1 MVVMVANH
9 FINAIIM
16 VSWAE
21 HLINYPVVSMV
32 PNVVVDKLI
41 SKVSMATDLDN
52 LLVLVFVMDFSVK
65 LDLVYPTAIDATLV
79 DAH

>member
-1 MVVMVANH
+1 
-9 FINAIIM
+9 
-16 VSWAE
+16 
-21 HLINYPVVSMV
+21 MV